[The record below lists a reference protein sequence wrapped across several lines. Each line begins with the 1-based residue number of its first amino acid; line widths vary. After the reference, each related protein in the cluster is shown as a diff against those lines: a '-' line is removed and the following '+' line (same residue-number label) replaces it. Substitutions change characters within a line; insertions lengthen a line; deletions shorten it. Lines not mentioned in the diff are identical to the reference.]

1 MTARTSNHH
10 FPAWGIRGGG
20 APATSRTTINPD
32 RDDRIELGPI
42 ETRTLRAG
50 DVLRLEQSGG
60 GGFGDPLA
68 RDPLA
73 IEDDVRNGYVSA
85 TAAVSAYGAKSTAV
99 TA

>member
-32 RDDRIELGPI
+32 RADRIELGPI
-42 ETRTLRAG
+42 ETRMLHAG

-60 GGFGDPLA
+60 GGCGEPRA
-68 RDPLA
+68 RDPGA
-73 IEDDVRNGYVSA
+73 VADDVRNGYISA
-85 TAAVSAYGAKSTAV
+85 AKAKSDYGVDVKV